1 MADKFQDQ
9 ISELLDNNIINKEV
23 ALSIANYYKKSDD
36 SGTSKLFLTFGVIGA
51 ILASLGVILVFAHNW
66 DSMSRFSKCLVS
78 FLPLVVGQFFCG
90 YSLFSK
96 NNSAAWKE
104 SSASFLF
111 FAVGATIS
119 LIAQTYNISGDFS
132 SFLFTWMLLCLP
144 IVYLMSSNLV
154 SLLYIIGITV
164 YTINANYWNYYK
176 PFDFN
181 YWFLLLAV
189 VPHYYKLLKG
199 TATNFRALHNWFFA
213 ASMTICW
220 GTFGGH
226 SGNNDLLYFGYS
238 FLFTSF
244 YFIAKTKY
252 YNSEKLLVNGFAI
265 IGKLGILFMLYIG
278 SFKYLW
284 TDLANDY
291 FDFISML
298 TYSTT
303 TLFILSLLLL
313 IKLWKDKTLA
323 GNEIMQ
329 YAVLFFGLCYL
340 ISKGNELAPV
350 VLCNAYL
357 LLLGIREIQKGNAT
371 DSIPRL
377 NFGVLIIA
385 ILVAC
390 RFFDTE
396 MGFLARGI
404 LFILVGVSFFA
415 LNYYMLKKRKQ
426 NEK

>member
-9 ISELLDNNIINKEV
+9 IKELLDNNIITEEV
-23 ALSIANYYKKSDD
+23 ALSITNYYKTSDD

-66 DSMSRFSKCLVS
+66 DSMSRFSKCVVS

-119 LIAQTYNISGDFS
+119 LIAQIYNISGDFN
-132 SFLFTWMLLCLP
+132 SFMLTWMILCLP
-144 IVYLMSSNLV
+144 ILYLMSSNLV

-164 YTINANYWNYYK
+164 YAINTNYWSYFK
-176 PFDFN
+176 PFDYN
-181 YWFLLLAV
+181 YWLLLLGV
-189 VPHYYKLLKG
+189 MPHYLQLLKG
-199 TATNFRALHNWFFA
+199 TETNFRAIHNWFIT
-213 ASMTICW
+213 ASLTICW
-220 GTFGGH
+220 GAFGNH
-226 SGNNDLLYFGYS
+226 YQNDDLLYFGYC

-252 YNSEKLLVNGFAI
+252 YNNEKLLVNAFAI
-265 IGKLGILFMLYIG
+265 VGKLGILFMLYLG

-284 TDLANDY
+284 NDLANDY
-291 FDFISML
+291 FDFTSLL
-298 TYSTT
+298 TYSTAT
-303 TLFILSLLLL
+303 VFILSLLLL
-313 IKLWKDKTLA
+313 IKFRKAKALA
-323 GNEIMQ
+323 VNEITQ

-340 ISKGNELAPV
+340 ISKCNELTPV
-350 VLCNAYL
+350 VFCNAYL
-357 LLLGIREIQKGNAT
+357 LLLGSKEIQKGNAT
-371 DSIPRL
+371 DSIARL

-415 LNYYMLKKRKQ
+415 LNYYMLKKRKR
-426 NEK
+426 NEN

>member
-1 MADKFQDQ
+1 MPDKFQDQ
-9 ISELLDNNIINKEV
+9 IKELLDNNIITEEV

-51 ILASLGVILVFAHNW
+51 ILASLGIILVFAHNW
-66 DSMSRFSKCLVS
+66 DSMSRFSKCIVS

-96 NNSAAWKE
+96 NNSPAWKE

-119 LIAQTYNISGDFS
+119 LIAQTYNIAGDFS
-132 SFLFTWMLLCLP
+132 SFLFTWMILCLP

-154 SLLYIIGITV
+154 SLLFIIGITV
-164 YTINANYWNYYK
+164 YAINTNYWNYFK
-176 PFDFN
+176 PFDYT
-181 YWFLLLAV
+181 YWLLLLGV
-189 VPHYYKLLKG
+189 MPHCYTLLKG
-199 TATNFRALHNWFFA
+199 MATNFRALHNWFIA
-213 ASMTICW
+213 ASLTISW
-220 GTFGGH
+220 GSFGGH

-252 YNSEKLLVNGFAI
+252 YSSEKLLANGFAI
-265 IGKLGILFMLYIG
+265 VGKLGILFMLYMG
-278 SFKYLW
+278 SFKYIW
-284 TDLANDY
+284 ADLANDY
-291 FDFISML
+291 FDFTSML
-298 TYSTT
+298 TYSTA

-313 IKLWKDKTLA
+313 IKFWKAKTLA
-323 GNEIMQ
+323 VNEIMQ

-340 ISKGNELAPV
+340 ISKYNEMAPV
-350 VLCNAYL
+350 VFCNAYL
-357 LLLGIREIQKGNAT
+357 LLLGIREIQKGNTA

-385 ILVAC
+385 ILVTC

-404 LFILVGVSFFA
+404 LFILVGASFFM